1 MAYIKSL
8 EFKLGMDLVYRI
20 QASDFSDFHASMK
33 GEIHPI

>member
-20 QASDFSDFHASMK
+20 QASKFSDHYAPMK
-33 GEIHPI
+33 DEIHPI